1 MGVIEIRKKSEL
13 ARTSTMQK
21 IEEREK
27 KADLRVQERLALRK
41 RAKQSHVLQ
50 NCSPFAKLTE
60 AAQEK
65 IIDKMTYEKINSG
78 EIVCQEGKQAER
90 MYLLMSGKCRVEVD
104 SKKVGDLKELDVFG
118 EAALFGTIDDPSTR
132 STTVIAKSNL
142 EVLVLLRDDLNE
154 LMKSGDLDPK
164 CIKAL
169 QKVAQ
174 KRKKQNIKQL
184 KLIAKQARV
193 LQKCAP
199 FADLTEEAHNHIL
212 DVMTYKKIKDGEMLL
227 KKGDLAN
234 EMYLLMSGSCIVTDD
249 GTEVGKLK
257 KYDVF
262 GEAALFHSNGVRSAS
277 VVAKEDLKVLLLK
290 RKDLQELI
298 QSGDLD
304 KSCVEALEK
313 ISKNRKKTRAS
324 AMNKNTSTMNK
335 TTATNKNSAGTTSLK
350 KSRVS

>member
-13 ARTSTMQK
+13 SRKKSIQLTL
-21 IEEREK
+21 EREK

-60 AAQEK
+60 HAQEK
-65 IIDKMTYEKINSG
+65 IIDKMTYGKINAG
-78 EIVCQEGKQAER
+78 EIVCKEGKQAKR

-118 EAALFGTIDDPSTR
+118 EAALFGTINDPSTR

-169 QKVAQ
+169 QKVAE
-174 KRKKQNIKQL
+174 KRKKHNIKQL
-184 KLIAKQARV
+184 KTKAKLARV
-193 LQKCAP
+193 LQKCIP
-199 FADLTEEAHNHIL
+199 FAELTQETHTHIL
-212 DVMTYKKIKDGEMLL
+212 NVMTYKKIKEGEMLI

-234 EMYLLMSGSCIVTDD
+234 EMYLLMSGSCIVTV
-249 GTEVGKLK
+249 GGKEVGKLN

-262 GEAALFHSNGVRSAS
+262 GEAALFHANGVRSAS
-277 VVAKEDLKVLLLK
+277 VVAKEDSKVLLLK

-313 ISKNRKKTRAS
+313 ISKNRKKSTAS
-324 AMNKNTSTMNK
+324 AMNKNT
-335 TTATNKNSAGTTSLK
+335 ATNKNSGGTTSVK
-350 KSRVS
+350 KSRVSTTEI